1 MEKHLCFVFPW
12 ADIFAGSRILTGIV
26 FQLLKRPFPCRGLGS
41 LISVV
46 SPAHLV
52 IVLLK
57 IMYLFFFFIRMIFP
71 SFGFMTVLI

>member
-57 IMYLFFFFIRMIFP
+57 IMYLFFFIRMIFP